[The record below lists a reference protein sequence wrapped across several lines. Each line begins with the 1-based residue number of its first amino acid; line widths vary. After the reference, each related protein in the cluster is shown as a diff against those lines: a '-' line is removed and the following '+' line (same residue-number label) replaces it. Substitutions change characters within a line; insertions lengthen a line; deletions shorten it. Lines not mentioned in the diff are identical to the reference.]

1 MKKGMKKMNEY
12 YLTDEDIHALDEDD
26 EKEILMRE
34 IKKLRNE
41 LLDAYD
47 IIEEL
52 KQELNKSDCND

>member
-1 MKKGMKKMNEY
+1 MKKGWKKMDNF
-12 YLTDEDIHALDEDD
+12 YLTDEDIHALDEDN

-47 IIEEL
+47 VIEEL
-52 KQELNKSDCND
+52 KQELKKGD

>member
-1 MKKGMKKMNEY
+1 MKKGRKKMNNY
-12 YLTDEDIHALDEDD
+12 YLTDEDIHGCEEDN
-26 EKEILMRE
+26 EKEILMNE

-52 KQELNKSDCND
+52 KQELKKEGD

>member
-1 MKKGMKKMNEY
+1 MDNY
-12 YLTDEDIHALDEDD
+12 YLTDEDIHALDEDN

-47 IIEEL
+47 VIEEL
-52 KQELNKSDCND
+52 KQELKKGD

>member
-1 MKKGMKKMNEY
+1 MNNY
-12 YLTDEDIHALDEDD
+12 YLTDEDIHGCEEDD
-26 EKEILMRE
+26 EKEILMNE

-52 KQELNKSDCND
+52 KQELKKEGD

>member
-26 EKEILMRE
+26 EKEILMNE

-52 KQELNKSDCND
+52 KQELKKGEKNV

>member
-1 MKKGMKKMNEY
+1 MNNY

-26 EKEILMRE
+26 EKEILMKE

>member
-1 MKKGMKKMNEY
+1 MKKGWRKMNNY
-12 YLTDEDIHALDEDD
+12 YLTDEDIHGCEEDD
-26 EKEILMRE
+26 QNEILMNE

-52 KQELNKSDCND
+52 KQELKKGEKNV

>member
-1 MKKGMKKMNEY
+1 MNNY
-12 YLTDEDIHALDEDD
+12 YLTDEDIHGCEEDD
-26 EKEILMRE
+26 HKQILMNE

-52 KQELNKSDCND
+52 KQELKKGD

>member
-1 MKKGMKKMNEY
+1 MKKGRKKMDNY
-12 YLTDEDIHALDEDD
+12 YLTDEDIHGCEEDEQNQ
-26 EKEILMRE
+26 ILMNE

-52 KQELNKSDCND
+52 KQELKKGD

>member
-1 MKKGMKKMNEY
+1 MKKGWKKMNNY
-12 YLTDEDIHALDEDD
+12 YLTDEDIHGCEEDD
-26 EKEILMRE
+26 QNEILMNE

-52 KQELNKSDCND
+52 KQELKKGEKNV